1 MGHKVLIVDDNTD
14 LRVILRRFLERNGF
28 SVREAANGRRAME
41 QLKAERPD
49 VMLLDIMMPEMGGLE
64 ALQAIRRDP
73 EFADLPVIM
82 VTAKQED
89 ADVLAGYDHGADYY
103 VTKPYTNEQLL
114 HSIGVVLGKP
124 NLLEEI
130 KAGR

>member
-14 LRVILRRFLERNGF
+14 LRVILRRFLEKNGF

-41 QLKAERPD
+41 QLKQERPD
-49 VMLLDIMMPEMGGLE
+49 IVLLDIMMPEMGGIE
-64 ALQAIRRDP
+64 ALQAIRKDP
-73 EFADLPVIM
+73 KLADIPVIM

-124 NLLEEI
+124 NLLDEL
-130 KAGR
+130 KVSR